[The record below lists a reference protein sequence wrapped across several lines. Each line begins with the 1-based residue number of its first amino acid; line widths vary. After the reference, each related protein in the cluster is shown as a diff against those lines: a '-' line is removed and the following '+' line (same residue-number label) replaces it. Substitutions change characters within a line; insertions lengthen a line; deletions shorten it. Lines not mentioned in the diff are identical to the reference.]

1 MRKYVSAIL
10 LSAAA
15 SAAGAPAA
23 DDRLVLLDGQSV
35 RGTVEAIDSGGRVRL
50 AGRPEPLDLQ
60 GLRAIERPVSPPR
73 AAQAPSEV
81 FFFDG
86 GQVRA
91 ADVALDGQILRVRWA
106 YGDLRLPLGAV
117 AAIRLGTLPGEGPD
131 VRPPEF
137 DQARADP
144 QVRRDHLLA
153 IVATRI
159 QVVRGAVQKI
169 DSKDVFF
176 IWDQEERRIARPKV
190 YGLVLARAGLRPG
203 EAALRPA
210 GASQSSSEA
219 GPAPDLAGR
228 CLVAFEDGSSVW
240 MEVAGLSGGRLV
252 GRAAGTDLAVPWAAV
267 RGLRVRS
274 TRLVFLS
281 DLDPVEVEEEPLVT
295 FGGPWQRDR
304 SVVGGPLKVG
314 STVYEKGLG
323 VHSRT
328 RLVYEVGGRF
338 DTFAAVLGLDSSAD
352 GRGDCVFQVLADG
365 RELFAKRVRGS
376 DPPHAVRL
384 PVRGAARLTLLV
396 DWGEDLDLAD
406 RADWCDARLL
416 RD

>member
-10 LSAAA
+10 LAAAA
-15 SAAGAPAA
+15 SAAGASAA
-23 DDRLVLLDGQSV
+23 ADRLVLLDGQSV
-35 RGTVEAIDSGGRVRL
+35 RGTVEAIDAGGRVRL
-50 AGRPEPLDLQ
+50 AGRAEPLDLQ
-60 GLRAIERPVSPPR
+60 GLRAIERPGGPPR
-73 AAQAPSEV
+73 AARAPSEV
-81 FFFDG
+81 FFLDG
-86 GQVRA
+86 GHVRA
-91 ADVALDGQILRVRWA
+91 ADVALDGQALRVRWA

-131 VRPPEF
+131 ARPPEF

-153 IVATRI
+153 IVGQRI

-176 IWDQEERRIARPKV
+176 IWDREERRIARPKV
-190 YGLVLARAGLRPG
+190 YGLVLAR
-203 EAALRPA
+203 
-210 GASQSSSEA
+210 S

-240 MEVAGLSGGRLV
+240 MEVTGLSGGRLV
-252 GRAAGTDLAVPWAAV
+252 GRAAGTDLSVAWAAV

-274 TRLVFLS
+274 TRMVFLS

-304 SVVGGPLKVG
+304 NVVGGPLRVG

-338 DTFAAVLGLDSSAD
+338 DIFAAVLGVDSSAG

-365 RELFAKRVRGS
+365 RELFARRVRGS

-384 PVRGAARLTLLV
+384 PIRGAARLTLLV